1 MKQEVSKDWEMKQE
15 VSKDL
20 ELEEEASMQQKQ
32 EEEVKDVVDSSIH
45 PSFSLVTL
53 G

>member
-32 EEEVKDVVDSSIH
+32 EEEVKDVVDSSTH

>member
-1 MKQEVSKDWEMKQE
+1 MKEEASKNWEMKEEVSKDWEP
-15 VSKDL
+15 
-20 ELEEEASMQQKQ
+20 EEEASTQQKK